1 MFFRKEKKDDISEI
15 KNAVM
20 SDDLHDVD
28 DFLKPAPRE
37 IQRESGAPLFV
48 KVEKY
53 REVLTRV
60 QEMKIFVSGVKQL
73 FNVLSEIES
82 VRADALKIFKVT
94 VQRLENSI
102 AEIDSELLKPRGL
115 DLGDVSYGETEV
127 RHIEGSLSDL
137 QKQLMDLRRE
147 LQEMK

>member
-1 MFFRKEKKDDISEI
+1 MGNFESSFGSDKWD
-15 KNAVM
+15 
-20 SDDLHDVD
+20 DDLIR
-28 DFLKPAPRE
+28 LYLT
-37 IQRESGAPLFV
+37 QMGAIPM
-48 KVEKY
+48 
-53 REVLTRV
+53 LTRV